1 MFSKKAT
8 APKEIGSLIGSGTT
22 VIGDLV
28 FSGGVRI
35 DGQVKGAVR
44 CVDGEKGGMLVI
56 SETGAVEGEVRAAHL
71 VVAGRITGPVYASEL
86 VELQPK
92 ARVTGDLRYRALEM
106 HHGAIVDGT
115 LMHEAGDGTTTKSG
129 PPPTLKLAVT
139 STKLDAKADAK
150 GADAKG
156 EAKVEPILESA
167 TG

>member
-8 APKEIGSLIGSGTT
+8 APKEIGSLIGTGTT

-28 FSGGVRI
+28 FSGGLRI

-56 SETGAVEGEVRAAHL
+56 SETGVVEGEVRAAHL
-71 VVAGRITGPVYASEL
+71 VVAGRIIGPVCASEL

-92 ARVTGDLRYRALEM
+92 ARVTGDLRYRAVEM

-115 LMHEAGDGTTTKSG
+115 LMHDAGDGTTTKSG
-129 PPPTLKLAVT
+129 PPPTLKLAVA
-139 STKLDAKADAK
+139 STKSETK

-156 EAKVEPILESA
+156 EAKAEPILESA
-167 TG
+167 AG